1 MAFAGVVRRVH
12 FLFYILGLGAL
23 LMAKMQ
29 PLRDMEPS
37 GHYQQITEP
46 PQVSV
51 KTQVDIP
58 PDSDPDFSSA
68 HHAMV
73 VGPPRLNSCP
83 FAWFCLSPPVENN
96 DDCVEFAR
104 RSCERNALAGNAQH

>member
-1 MAFAGVVRRVH
+1 
-12 FLFYILGLGAL
+12 
-23 LMAKMQ
+23 MAKMQ